1 MQRLQQ
7 RHSDKSLSV
16 IQFTKDVCKLQLTIP
31 HNDGS
36 CLNVIGIHSAKPQD
50 EAKILCSR
58 AMKRENSGHTC
69 TADCHDWEEC

>member
-16 IQFTKDVCKLQLTIP
+16 IHFTKDLCKLQLTIP
-31 HNDGS
+31 HGDGS

-58 AMKRENSGHTC
+58 AMKRENSSHTC